1 MAFQLSPGV
10 NVSEIDLT
18 TIVPSVATSIGGIAG
33 NFNWGPVN
41 EVVTV
46 SDEVQLVSRFGKPD
60 TTNYEYW
67 FSAANFLAYSN
78 NLKIV
83 RSANTTSTLNATAN
97 ASGIL
102 IENESDYVNNHE
114 SAVNTTYG
122 PFAAR
127 WAGAL
132 GNSLRV
138 SICPSSQAYSA
149 NLTVTDSLRANAL
162 NYLADVTTVINVNGN
177 ANAAANIAAGDLI
190 SLDNGTTYNRVASVN
205 ATAIIVSTALTSNVT
220 VGTPI
225 LKKWQYADQFGVA
238 PGTSDYVSDKAG
250 SRDEMHIIIVDE
262 DGKFSGTANT
272 VLEKYS
278 FVSKASDAI
287 NNDGSSNY
295 YKTVLN
301 TQSQYVWWLAHQPG
315 SSNWGTAA
323 SGTTYTNLNNAW
335 YSSLSAGAD
344 GTIGNSEVVTAYG
357 FFANPDVVDVSL
369 LISGPGNATVA
380 TSLISTVES
389 RKDALV
395 FLSPTKASVVN
406 NAGFESTSIL
416 SFRAGLTSSS
426 YAVLDSGYKYQYD
439 KYNDVYRWVPLNGD
453 IAGVC
458 ARTDLERDPWFSP
471 GGLNR
476 GIIKNVIKLAYNP
489 TKAERDNLYVQG
501 INPVVTF
508 QGEGTILFGDK
519 TMLNRPSV
527 FDRIN
532 VRRLFIV
539 LEKSIARAARST
551 LFEFNDQFTRA
562 QFVNLVEPYLR
573 DVQGRRGI
581 TDFRVVC
588 DTTNNTP
595 EVIDSNR
602 FVGDIYIKPAR
613 SVNFIQLNFVAV
625 RTGVSFEEIVGR
637 F

>member
-41 EVVTV
+41 EVVTI
-46 SDEVQLVSRFGKPD
+46 SNEVQLVSRFGKPD

-83 RSANTTSTLNATAN
+83 RAANTTSTLNATAN

-114 SAVNTTYG
+114 GATNTTYG

-149 NLTVTDSLRANAL
+149 NLTSTDSLRANAL
-162 NYLADVTTVINVNGN
+162 NYLADSTTVINVQGN
-177 ANAAANIAAGDLI
+177 ANAAANLAAGDLI
-190 SLDNGTTYNRVASVN
+190 SIDGGTSYNRVASVN
-205 ATAIIVSTALTSNVT
+205 ATAIIVSTALTANVANS
-220 VGTPI
+220 TPI
-225 LKKWQYADQFGVA
+225 LRKWQYADQFGVA
-238 PGTSDYVSDKAG
+238 PGTSSYVSDKGG
-250 SRDEMHIIIVDE
+250 SRDEMHIIVVDE

-272 VLEKYS
+272 VLEKYA

-287 NNDGSSNY
+287 SDSGETNY
-295 YKTVLN
+295 YKSVIN
-301 TQSQYVWWLAHQPG
+301 AQSQYVWWLAHQPG
-315 SSNWGTAA
+315 SSNWGNTA
-323 SGTTYTNLNNAW
+323 SGTTYTNLNNPW
-335 YSSLSAGAD
+335 YSSLSAGTD
-344 GTIGNSEVVTAYG
+344 GTIGNSEVITAYG
-357 FFANPDVVDVSL
+357 YFANADVVDVSL

-380 TSLISTVES
+380 TSLISTADS
-389 RKDALV
+389 RKDLLV

-406 NAGFESTSIL
+406 NAGNEATSIL
-416 SFRAGLTSSS
+416 SFRNSLSSTS
-426 YAVLDSGYKYQYD
+426 YAVLDSGYKYQFD
-439 KYNDVYRWVPLNGD
+439 KYNNVYRWVPLNGD
-453 IAGVC
+453 IAGTC

-476 GIIKNVIKLAYNP
+476 GAIKNVIKLAYNP
-489 TKAERDNLYVQG
+489 NKAERDNLYVQG

-508 QGEGTILFGDK
+508 QGEGTVLFGDK
-519 TMLNRPSV
+519 TMLAKPSA

-562 QFVNLVEPYLR
+562 QFVNLVEPFLR

-613 SVNFIQLNFVAV
+613 SINFIQLNFVAV
-625 RTGVSFEEIVGR
+625 RTGVSFDEIVGR